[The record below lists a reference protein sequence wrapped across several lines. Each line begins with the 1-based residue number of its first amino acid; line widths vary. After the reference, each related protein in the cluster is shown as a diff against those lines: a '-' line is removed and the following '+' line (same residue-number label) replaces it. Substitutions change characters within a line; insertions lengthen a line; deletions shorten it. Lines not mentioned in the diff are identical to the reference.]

1 MKKRLNPLITTV
13 KKNNNMNHSNLP
25 DKKKDTYIYTEADLG
40 EGILEEGINPSY
52 YSISYENINEFSLK
66 YNNTPTEAENKNYG
80 LEIVNVEDDFNYS
93 YYL

>member
-1 MKKRLNPLITTV
+1 MKKKLTPLITTV

-52 YSISYENINEFSLK
+52 YVNDNTEEYLIQYNI
-66 YNNTPTEAENKNYG
+66 TPTEVENKNYG